1 MAVQRKG
8 RVEGKAALITGA
20 AGGLGAA
27 MAWML
32 AREVFD
38 FSWTLPWWWLPL
50 GTALGAGVA
59 AGVGSWTLR
68 AVMRQSVTQ
77 TLRQSEP

>member
-1 MAVQRKG
+1 MAVERKG

-32 AREVFD
+32 GKPLVGYKDD
-38 FSWTLPWWWLPL
+38 FRSMITGHYRTSP
-50 GTALGAGVA
+50 GT
-59 AGVGSWTLR
+59 
-68 AVMRQSVTQ
+68 
-77 TLRQSEP
+77 EPDNKDQANG